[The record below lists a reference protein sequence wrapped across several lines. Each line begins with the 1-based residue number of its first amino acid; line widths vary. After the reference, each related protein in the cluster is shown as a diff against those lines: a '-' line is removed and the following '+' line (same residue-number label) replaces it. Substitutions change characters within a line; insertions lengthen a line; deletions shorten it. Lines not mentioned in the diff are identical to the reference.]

1 MKPDRANL
9 MCRLIDVRDFIG
21 RIIAHLTL
29 EMPRSLIM
37 QGNYTVSQDDSAP

>member
-9 MCRLIDVRDFIG
+9 MCRLIDVRDFMC

-29 EMPRSLIM
+29 EMPQRLIM
-37 QGNYTVSQDDSAP
+37 QGNHTVS